1 MKNWIKENYKI
12 ILLVL
17 GLTIIGPLIINILF
31 KLHPI
36 IDFFVAEWDAS
47 ATLSYYGTILA
58 SILAIFGIFITIQY
72 SQKSYKD
79 DVRDRCYA

>member
-36 IDFFVAEWDAS
+36 IDFFVAEWMRQQ
-47 ATLSYYGTILA
+47 LCP
-58 SILAIFGIFITIQY
+58 ITERYLLLYWQFLEFSLLYNIA
-72 SQKSYKD
+72 KK
-79 DVRDRCYA
+79 VIRTM